1 MTNPEPAAPSGAVSI
16 TEHELAQCQRANQTG
31 RPPVVFV
38 HGLWLLPSSWDRWAA
53 LFEDQGYVALTPGWP
68 DDPDTV
74 AEATAHPEVFAGKSI
89 GQVADHFA
97 TPPGGH
103 GQPESLDR
111 GQGRTQNQ
119 PFCDGSCG
127 VNAGHSG
134 GTPGPG
140 AGRSYP
146 AAGWSGRGR
155 SLPGGRGQRRRTSCP
170 AGRAWS
176 PEPACF
182 AR

>member
-1 MTNPEPAAPSGAVSI
+1 MSI

-31 RPPVVFV
+31 RQPVVFV

-97 TPPGGH
+97 TPSGGH

-140 AGRSYP
+140 AGSRIRLP
-146 AAGWSGRGR
+146 AGAVADGHSLGVADSGGGPRALLAERGR
-155 SLPGGRGQRRRTSCP
+155 LNQPALPGERTRS
-170 AGRAWS
+170 AGAG
-176 PEPACF
+176 
-182 AR
+182 